1 MAFRYSASGQRL
13 CARKSILLEWIA
25 KHERGGL
32 QSPNHESPD

>member
-1 MAFRYSASGQRL
+1 MASGIPHRVNV